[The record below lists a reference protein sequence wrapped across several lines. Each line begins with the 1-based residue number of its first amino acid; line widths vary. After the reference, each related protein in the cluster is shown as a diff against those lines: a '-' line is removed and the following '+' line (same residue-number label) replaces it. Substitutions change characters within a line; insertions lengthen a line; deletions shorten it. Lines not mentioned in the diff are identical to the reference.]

1 MTPRPRERRGG
12 PINYFGVDSIDPVPH
27 RRRRAGAV
35 GTFWAHLGTK
45 RGIPEN
51 YTRCYFAGE
60 CCFGALTWV
69 TPRVQI
75 PPPPP
80 EFYAKS
86 RRDGVEIRVEKI
98 GVGVEGDLR

>member
-1 MTPRPRERRGG
+1 VTPRPRERRGG
-12 PINYFGVDSIDPVPH
+12 PINYFGVDSIDPVPIAV
-27 RRRRAGAV
+27 AGREP
-35 GTFWAHLGTK
+35 WAHSGHTWAQTG
-45 RGIPEN
+45 GIPEN
-51 YTRCYFAGE
+51 YTCCYFAGE